1 MRTAQTTVHAIR
13 STRRCGSSLGVHA
26 RQHTAHLLDQLLLD
40 NCLVMSKF
48 EWFSPSTAR
57 TSWMIE
63 MSEENQAST
72 SELQDDVL
80 QVEGFPTCQRVAKG
94 TCEAARGESA
104 REQSVR
110 TVRGQRSPP
119 NGDTPH
125 RRSDG
130 STETTRTAASE
141 GSSRAVRRPAC
152 RSPGG
157 PKKSYFLRLTGS
169 VRPSYHLPG
178 KIVCSV
184 VYFVGVQLRT
194 NATCYSD
201 DLDCYML
208 GAAPQ
213 DCNTKVPNCNMARTR
228 T

>member
-1 MRTAQTTVHAIR
+1 MYSESPTFDLHSSYMHAVSAIYIVVWRTRAILTQRVARSQSQMRTAQTTVHAIR

-80 QVEGFPTCQRVAKG
+80 QMEGFPTCQRVAKG

-104 REQSVR
+104 REESVR
-110 TVRGQRSPP
+110 TVRAAGPGITSK
-119 NGDTPH
+119 
-125 RRSDG
+125 RRYPA
-130 STETTRTAASE
+130 STERRQHQNHPH
-141 GSSRAVRRPAC
+141 GSVGGQQPC
-152 RSPGG
+152 GG
-157 PKKSYFLRLTGS
+157 PH
-169 VRPSYHLPG
+169 V
-178 KIVCSV
+178 
-184 VYFVGVQLRT
+184 
-194 NATCYSD
+194 
-201 DLDCYML
+201 
-208 GAAPQ
+208 APQ
-213 DCNTKVPNCNMARTR
+213 EGPRKVLFCVLQPVFDRATSYIQL
-228 T
+228 

>member
-1 MRTAQTTVHAIR
+1 MYSESPTFDLHSSYMHAVSAIRNVDGRTRAILTQRVARSQSQMRTAQTTVHAIR

-94 TCEAARGESA
+94 TCEAARPRGESA

-110 TVRGQRSPP
+110 TVRGQ
-119 NGDTPH
+119 
-125 RRSDG
+125 G
-130 STETTRTAASE
+130 SLFEWA
-141 GSSRAVRRPAC
+141 
-152 RSPGG
+152 
-157 PKKSYFLRLTGS
+157 
-169 VRPSYHLPG
+169 
-178 KIVCSV
+178 
-184 VYFVGVQLRT
+184 
-194 NATCYSD
+194 
-201 DLDCYML
+201 
-208 GAAPQ
+208 
-213 DCNTKVPNCNMARTR
+213 
-228 T
+228 

>member
-1 MRTAQTTVHAIR
+1 MHAVSAIHIVDGRTRATLTQRVARSQSQMRTAQTTVHAIR

-80 QVEGFPTCQRVAKG
+80 QVWKG
-94 TCEAARGESA
+94 SPHASGLQKAARGESA

-110 TVRGQRSPP
+110 TVRGQGSPP

-169 VRPSYHLPG
+169 VRPS
-178 KIVCSV
+178 
-184 VYFVGVQLRT
+184 
-194 NATCYSD
+194 
-201 DLDCYML
+201 
-208 GAAPQ
+208 
-213 DCNTKVPNCNMARTR
+213 
-228 T
+228 

>member
-1 MRTAQTTVHAIR
+1 MSYRELW
-13 STRRCGSSLGVHA
+13 GSSRGMQESK
-26 RQHTAHLLDQLLLD
+26 RMSHLKLRAPLD

-72 SELQDDVL
+72 SELQDDLL

-104 REQSVR
+104 REQSIR
-110 TVRGQRSPP
+110 TVRGQGSPP

-141 GSSRAVRRPAC
+141 GNSRAVRRPAC

-169 VRPSYHLPG
+169 VRPSYLWP
-178 KIVCSV
+178 CAW
-184 VYFVGVQLRT
+184 R
-194 NATCYSD
+194 
-201 DLDCYML
+201 
-208 GAAPQ
+208 
-213 DCNTKVPNCNMARTR
+213 
-228 T
+228 